1 MSHASAALHI
11 GVLAL
16 QGDFKEHI
24 ETLKKLGVKATEI
37 RHSWQLK
44 DVQGLIIPGGE
55 STAIDKLT
63 ADNGDPIFDVIKQRA
78 LAGMPIYGTCMGSIF
93 LAKEIEGSSQGRL
106 GLMDIGVKRNAFGP
120 QRFSFETWVNIEE
133 IGGEPFHAVFIRGPV
148 INSAGSGVKVL
159 GAIDEG
165 IVMARQDHYL
175 VTAFHPEITEDTRI
189 HEFFVNMVQESVST
203 GKSVTQSLILV

>member
-78 LAGMPIYGTCMGSIF
+78 LAG
-93 LAKEIEGSSQGRL
+93 
-106 GLMDIGVKRNAFGP
+106 
-120 QRFSFETWVNIEE
+120 
-133 IGGEPFHAVFIRGPV
+133 
-148 INSAGSGVKVL
+148 
-159 GAIDEG
+159 
-165 IVMARQDHYL
+165 
-175 VTAFHPEITEDTRI
+175 
-189 HEFFVNMVQESVST
+189 
-203 GKSVTQSLILV
+203 